1 MGEVKMLL
9 RSECRPEDT
18 WNLADIYPT
27 GEDWEAA
34 WNRIAEK
41 CAGYDEFRGRLG
53 ESADMLYGC
62 LAFDDSV
69 CEELD
74 RLDSYAFQM
83 LDQDT
88 GNSEAQTLQQ
98 KADDLRVKVRSAS
111 SFIPVEILAVGEET
125 VDRFMEEDAKLAGY
139 HRIFELIFRD
149 KDHTLSAEA
158 EHLLAEAGSV
168 TEASSNIYKMFN
180 NADLT
185 FPPIENERG
194 ETVPVTHGTFIS
206 YLENPDIRV
215 RRAAYESVYKT
226 YGAYRNTLAT
236 SFQAN
241 IRQAMFYAKA
251 RKYSSTRAYYL
262 AGSNIPESVYDN
274 LIETVHQ
281 NLPSMYHYV
290 ALRKK
295 VLGLDQ
301 LHLYDV
307 YTPIVKDYEQ
317 KYTFEEA
324 KALVKKGLAPMGGD
338 YLNVLQE
345 GFDNRW
351 IDVYENKGKRS
362 GAYSNGV
369 YGVHPYVLLN
379 FNYTLDNVSTLAH
392 EMGHALHSYFSSA
405 SQPYCYADYRIFVAE
420 VASTCNEALLNHY
433 LMEHA
438 ENDQEKAYIIN
449 SYLDTFKGTLFRQT
463 MFAEFEKI
471 THQMLESGQSLT
483 ADKICSIYHD
493 LNVRYFGPDME
504 VDELIDMEWARI
516 PHFYRPFYVYQYATG
531 FSAAIALSQKIL
543 TEGAPAVEAYMSF
556 LQGGGSKDP
565 IDLLKMAG
573 VDMNEK
579 APIMSAMKVFDDL
592 VSRMEELL

>member
-1 MGEVKMLL
+1 M
-9 RSECRPEDT
+9 
-18 WNLADIYPT
+18 
-27 GEDWEAA
+27 
-34 WNRIAEK
+34 
-41 CAGYDEFRGRLG
+41 
-53 ESADMLYGC
+53 
-62 LAFDDSV
+62 
-69 CEELD
+69 
-74 RLDSYAFQM
+74 
-83 LDQDT
+83 
-88 GNSEAQTLQQ
+88 
-98 KADDLRVKVRSAS
+98 
-111 SFIPVEILAVGEET
+111 
-125 VDRFMEEDAKLAGY
+125 
-139 HRIFELIFRD
+139 
-149 KDHTLSAEA
+149 
-158 EHLLAEAGSV
+158 
-168 TEASSNIYKMFN
+168 
-180 NADLT
+180 
-185 FPPIENERG
+185 
-194 ETVPVTHGTFIS
+194 
-206 YLENPDIRV
+206 
-215 RRAAYESVYKT
+215 
-226 YGAYRNTLAT
+226 
-236 SFQAN
+236 
-241 IRQAMFYAKA
+241 
-251 RKYSSTRAYYL
+251 
-262 AGSNIPESVYDN
+262 
-274 LIETVHQ
+274 
-281 NLPSMYHYV
+281 
-290 ALRKK
+290 
-295 VLGLDQ
+295 
-301 LHLYDV
+301 
-307 YTPIVKDYEQ
+307 
-317 KYTFEEA
+317 
-324 KALVKKGLAPMGGD
+324 
-338 YLNVLQE
+338 
-345 GFDNRW
+345 
-351 IDVYENKGKRS
+351 
-362 GAYSNGV
+362 
-369 YGVHPYVLLN
+369 LLN